1 MHPSHIAIRNPVFV
15 FIMVLVISIAGFQAY
30 KSIPREAAPDI
41 QIPLLIVSIPFP
53 GSSPE
58 DVESLISNKVEQEL
72 KTIKNLKE
80 ISSTSSEGV
89 SVLTLEF
96 TSDFDISEARTKVRE
111 KMDQIKPD
119 LPADAEDYQVT
130 EINLSEQPL
139 MILNLAGDMGL
150 LGLTELADDVKE
162 EIEGIPGILE
172 VRRAGGLEKEIR
184 VYVNP
189 DKMNYYKLALNQVS
203 SSISNENTNLPGGTI
218 TMGPTKYMIRVPGEF
233 INPEGINEALISA
246 PNQVPVRVRDIAQV
260 VFGYKEVT
268 SKSRLDGL
276 ESVSLSIVKR
286 SGENLLAIRNEVKS
300 IIQRLE
306 KDYKEDVKFSILS
319 DQGEHVQQI
328 VKDLENNI
336 LTGFVLVFLVL
347 LLVMGISN
355 ALLVAV
361 AIPLSFLVSM
371 IILNV
376 MGFTLNIVVLFSLI
390 LSLGLLVDNAI
401 VIVEN
406 IYRHRQAGK
415 SRIEA
420 AKLGTKEIAIP
431 VTTSTITTVAAFFPL
446 IFMPGIAGEFISFLP
461 KTLIVTLSSSLFVAL
476 IINAVF
482 CSTMMR
488 VKVNKEVTSDFDELK
503 LVDHS
508 KILRIYQMILRSV
521 LRFRFVTVIVFIF
534 LFIGTFYW
542 YGTNT
547 FPRKRIEFFPK
558 TEPSEAVVNITAPM
572 GTTLEISDGYVT
584 SVEGYIENDMDKLDA
599 VVANVGQR
607 RGSGASSSG
616 STTTYL
622 SHVVLDFPSWQN
634 WVEKPSEIIKNL
646 RQKLVKMVGVQVKL
660 AEAQSGPP
668 TGKAFNLEVQGK
680 DFSKMIDSVEKIKKR
695 IKDIPGLVDLTD
707 DFDRSRPELK
717 VIIDRDKAS
726 RLGFRARD
734 IASTVRTAFN
744 GKKVSVFRDGTEEY
758 DIWVQLD
765 QSFRKNQSDL
775 ASLFIF
781 TPTGEPVRLSEI
793 AKVDTGPS
801 YGSIRHVDTE
811 RTITIS
817 GDAFRVPG
825 PVLVMKAQRVLK
837 DLELPDGV
845 RYKFTGENKG
855 RQETQVFIG
864 QALII
869 AICLI
874 LVVMIAQFNSIA
886 LPFIVIT
893 SVFMSVMGVLLGLIV
908 HDRPFGIIMTGVGTV
923 ALAGIVVNNVIVML
937 DFVVKL
943 RKRGFARNEAMVLA
957 SAVRFRP
964 VLLTAVTTVI
974 GLAPMAMGM
983 DIDFSRDSP
992 IVFGSESGSFW
1003 KSMALAIM
1011 YGLGVAT
1018 FLTLIMV
1025 PTLYSLIEDGRE
1037 RIKRLLSKYISF
1049 ENLNEIKTTP
1059 KLNEIN

>member
-15 FIMVLVISIAGFQAY
+15 FVMVLVISIAGFQAY

-41 QIPLLIVSIPFP
+41 QIPLLIVSVPFP
-53 GSSPE
+53 GATPE
-58 DVESLISNKVEQEL
+58 DVESLITNKVEQEL

-96 TSDFDISEARTKVRE
+96 TSDFEISEARTKVRE

-119 LPADAEDYQVT
+119 LPADAEDYQVS

-150 LGLTELADDVKE
+150 LGLTELADEVKE

-203 SSISNENTNLPGGTI
+203 SAISNENTNLPGGTI

-233 INPEGINEALISA
+233 ISPEGINEALISA
-246 PNQVPVRVRDIAQV
+246 PNQVPVRVRDIAKV
-260 VFGYKEVT
+260 VFSYKEVT

-286 SGENLLAIRNEVKS
+286 SGENLLAIRDEVKS
-300 IIQRLE
+300 IIKRLE

-319 DQGEHVQQI
+319 DQGERVQQI

-336 LTGFVLVFLVL
+336 ITGFVLVFLVL

-355 ALLVAV
+355 ALLVAI

-415 SRIEA
+415 NRIEA
-420 AKLGTKEIAIP
+420 ALLGTKEIAIP

-461 KTLIVTLSSSLFVAL
+461 KTLIVTLCSSLFVAL
-476 IINAVF
+476 IINSVF

-508 KILRIYQMILRSV
+508 KILRGYQMILRGV
-521 LRFRFVTVIVFIF
+521 LRFRFVTIMVFIF

-547 FPRKRIEFFPK
+547 FPRKRVEFFPK
-558 TEPSEAVVNITAPM
+558 TEPSEAIVNITAPM

-584 SVEGYIENDMDKLDA
+584 LVEGYIENDIDKLDA

-668 TGKAFNLEVQGK
+668 TGKAFNLEVQGD
-680 DFSKMIDSVEKIKKR
+680 DFRKMIDSVEIIKQR

-765 QSFRKNQSDL
+765 QSFRRNQSDL
-775 ASLFIF
+775 ASLFIY
-781 TPTGEPVRLSEI
+781 TSSGEPVRLSEI

-825 PVLVMKAQRVLK
+825 PVLVMKAQKALK

-845 RYKFTGENKG
+845 QFKFTGENKG
-855 RQETQVFIG
+855 RQETQIFLG
-864 QALII
+864 QALLI

-874 LVVMIAQFNSIA
+874 IIVMVAQFNSIA
-886 LPFIVIT
+886 LPLIVIT

-923 ALAGIVVNNVIVML
+923 ALAGIVVNNAIVML

-943 RKRGFARNEAMVLA
+943 RKRGFGRNEAMILA

-964 VLLTAVTTVI
+964 VLLTAITTII
-974 GLAPMAMGM
+974 GLAPIAMGM

-992 IVFGSESGSFW
+992 VVFGSASASFW
-1003 KSMALAIM
+1003 KAMALAIM

-1018 FLTLIMV
+1018 FLTLFMV

-1037 RIKRLLSKYISF
+1037 RLIKLLSKYTSF
-1049 ENLNEIKTTP
+1049 ENSNNIKAES
-1059 KLNEIN
+1059 KLN

>member
-15 FIMVLVISIAGFQAY
+15 FVMVLVISIAGFQAY
-30 KSIPREAAPDI
+30 KTIPREAAPDI

-53 GSSPE
+53 GATPE
-58 DVESLISNKVEQEL
+58 DVESLITNKVEQEL
-72 KTIKNLKE
+72 KTIKNLEE

-96 TSDFDISEARTKVRE
+96 TSDFEISEARTKVRE

-119 LPADAEDYQVT
+119 LPADAEDYQIS
-130 EINLSEQPL
+130 EINLSERPL

-150 LGLTELADDVKE
+150 LGLTELADEVKE

-203 SSISNENTNLPGGTI
+203 SAISNENTNLPGGTI

-233 INPEGINEALISA
+233 VSPEGINEALISA
-246 PNQVPVRVRDIAQV
+246 PNQVPVRVRDIAKV
-260 VFGYKEVT
+260 VFSYKEVT

-286 SGENLLAIRNEVKS
+286 SGENLLAIRDEVKS
-300 IIQRLE
+300 IIKRLE

-319 DQGEHVQQI
+319 DQGERVQQI

-336 LTGFVLVFLVL
+336 ITGFVLVFLVL

-355 ALLVAV
+355 ALLVAI

-420 AKLGTKEIAIP
+420 ALLGTKEIAIP

-476 IINAVF
+476 IINSVF

-488 VKVNKEVTSDFDELK
+488 VKVSKEVTSDFDELK

-508 KILRIYQMILRSV
+508 KILRGYQMALRGV
-521 LRFRFVTVIVFIF
+521 LRFRFVTVMVFIF

-542 YGTNT
+542 YATNT
-547 FPRKRIEFFPK
+547 FPRKRVEFFPK

-584 SVEGYIENDMDKLDA
+584 LVEGYIEDDMDKLDA

-660 AEAQSGPP
+660 AESQSGPP
-668 TGKAFNLEVQGK
+668 TGKAFNLEVQGE
-680 DFSKMIDSVEKIKKR
+680 DFSKMIDSVEIIKQR
-695 IKDIPGLVDLTD
+695 IKDIPGLVDLSD

-765 QSFRKNQSDL
+765 QSFRRNQSDL
-775 ASLFIF
+775 SSLFIY
-781 TPTGEPVRLSEI
+781 TSSGEPVRLSEI

-801 YGSIRHVDTE
+801 YGSIRHTDTD

-825 PVLVMKAQRVLK
+825 PVLVMKAQQALK

-845 RYKFTGENKG
+845 QYKFTGENKG
-855 RQETQVFIG
+855 RKETQMFLGKAVLIAIG
-864 QALII
+864 LII
-869 AICLI
+869 I
-874 LVVMIAQFNSIA
+874 VMVAQFNSIA
-886 LPFIVIT
+886 LPLIVIT

-923 ALAGIVVNNVIVML
+923 ALAGIVVNNAIVML

-943 RKRGFARNEAMVLA
+943 RKRGFGRNEAMILA

-964 VLLTAVTTVI
+964 VLLTAITTII
-974 GLAPMAMGM
+974 GLAPIAMGM

-992 IVFGSESGSFW
+992 VVFGSASASFW
-1003 KSMALAIM
+1003 KAMALAIM

-1018 FLTLIMV
+1018 FLTLFMV

-1037 RIKRLLSKYISF
+1037 RLIRLLSKYISF
-1049 ENLNEIKTTP
+1049 ESSNNIKV
-1059 KLNEIN
+1059 

>member
-1 MHPSHIAIRNPVFV
+1 
-15 FIMVLVISIAGFQAY
+15 
-30 KSIPREAAPDI
+30 
-41 QIPLLIVSIPFP
+41 
-53 GSSPE
+53 
-58 DVESLISNKVEQEL
+58 
-72 KTIKNLKE
+72 
-80 ISSTSSEGV
+80 
-89 SVLTLEF
+89 
-96 TSDFDISEARTKVRE
+96 
-111 KMDQIKPD
+111 
-119 LPADAEDYQVT
+119 
-130 EINLSEQPL
+130 
-139 MILNLAGDMGL
+139 MGL
-150 LGLTELADDVKE
+150 LGLTELADEVKE

-203 SSISNENTNLPGGTI
+203 SAISNENTNLPGGTI

-233 INPEGINEALISA
+233 VSPEGINEALISA
-246 PNQVPVRVRDIAQV
+246 PNQVPVRVRDIAKV
-260 VFGYKEVT
+260 VFSYKEVT

-286 SGENLLAIRNEVKS
+286 SGENLLAIRDEVKS
-300 IIQRLE
+300 IIKRLE

-319 DQGEHVQQI
+319 DQGERVQQI

-336 LTGFVLVFLVL
+336 ITGFVLVFLVL

-355 ALLVAV
+355 ALLVAI

-420 AKLGTKEIAIP
+420 ALLGTKEIAIP

-476 IINAVF
+476 IINSVF

-488 VKVNKEVTSDFDELK
+488 VKVNKKVTSDFDELK

-508 KILRIYQMILRSV
+508 KILRGYQMALRGV
-521 LRFRFVTVIVFIF
+521 LRFRFVTVMVFIF

-547 FPRKRIEFFPK
+547 FPRKRVEFFPK

-584 SVEGYIENDMDKLDA
+584 LVEGYIENDMDKLDA

-660 AEAQSGPP
+660 AESQSGPP
-668 TGKAFNLEVQGK
+668 TGKAFNLEVQGE
-680 DFSKMIDSVEKIKKR
+680 DFSKMIDSVEIIKQR
-695 IKDIPGLVDLTD
+695 IKDIPGLVDLSD

-765 QSFRKNQSDL
+765 QSFRRNQSDL
-775 ASLFIF
+775 SSLFIY
-781 TPTGEPVRLSEI
+781 TSSGEPVRLSEI

-801 YGSIRHVDTE
+801 YGSIRHTDTD

-825 PVLVMKAQRVLK
+825 PVLVMKAQKALK

-845 RYKFTGENKG
+845 QYKFTGENKG
-855 RQETQVFIG
+855 RKETQMFLGKAVLIAIG
-864 QALII
+864 LII
-869 AICLI
+869 I
-874 LVVMIAQFNSIA
+874 VMVAQFNSIA
-886 LPFIVIT
+886 LPLIVIT

-923 ALAGIVVNNVIVML
+923 ALAGIVVNNAIVML

-943 RKRGFARNEAMVLA
+943 RKRGFGRNEAMILA

-964 VLLTAVTTVI
+964 VLLTAITTII
-974 GLAPMAMGM
+974 GLAPIAMGM

-992 IVFGSESGSFW
+992 VVFGSASASFW
-1003 KSMALAIM
+1003 KAMALAIM

-1018 FLTLIMV
+1018 FLTLFMV

-1037 RIKRLLSKYISF
+1037 RLIRLLSKYTSF
-1049 ENLNEIKTTP
+1049 ESSNNIKV
-1059 KLNEIN
+1059 

>member
-1 MHPSHIAIRNPVFV
+1 
-15 FIMVLVISIAGFQAY
+15 
-30 KSIPREAAPDI
+30 
-41 QIPLLIVSIPFP
+41 
-53 GSSPE
+53 
-58 DVESLISNKVEQEL
+58 
-72 KTIKNLKE
+72 
-80 ISSTSSEGV
+80 
-89 SVLTLEF
+89 
-96 TSDFDISEARTKVRE
+96 
-111 KMDQIKPD
+111 MDQIKPD
-119 LPADAEDYQVT
+119 LPADAEDYQIS
-130 EINLSEQPL
+130 EINLSERPL

-150 LGLTELADDVKE
+150 LGLTELADEVKE

-203 SSISNENTNLPGGTI
+203 SAISNENTNLPGGTI

-233 INPEGINEALISA
+233 ISPEGINEALISA
-246 PNQVPVRVRDIAQV
+246 PNQVPVRVRDIAKV
-260 VFGYKEVT
+260 VFSYKEVT

-286 SGENLLAIRNEVKS
+286 SGENLLAIRDEVKS
-300 IIQRLE
+300 IIKRLE

-319 DQGEHVQQI
+319 DQGERVQQI

-336 LTGFVLVFLVL
+336 ITGFVLVFLVL

-355 ALLVAV
+355 ALLVAI

-420 AKLGTKEIAIP
+420 ALLGTKEIAIP

-476 IINAVF
+476 IINSVF

-488 VKVNKEVTSDFDELK
+488 VKVSKEVTSDFDELK

-508 KILRIYQMILRSV
+508 KILRGYQVALRGV
-521 LRFRFVTVIVFIF
+521 LRFRFVTVMVFIF

-542 YGTNT
+542 YATNT
-547 FPRKRIEFFPK
+547 FPRKRVEFFPK

-584 SVEGYIENDMDKLDA
+584 LVEGYIEDDMDKLDA

-660 AEAQSGPP
+660 AESQSGPP
-668 TGKAFNLEVQGK
+668 TGKAFNLEVQGE
-680 DFSKMIDSVEKIKKR
+680 DFSKMIDSVEIIKQR
-695 IKDIPGLVDLTD
+695 IKDIPGLVDLSD

-765 QSFRKNQSDL
+765 QSFRRNQSDL
-775 ASLFIF
+775 SSLFIY
-781 TPTGEPVRLSEI
+781 TSSGEPVRLSEI

-801 YGSIRHVDTE
+801 YGSIRHTDTD

-825 PVLVMKAQRVLK
+825 PVLVMKAQQALK

-845 RYKFTGENKG
+845 QYKFTGENKG
-855 RQETQVFIG
+855 RKETQMFLGKAVLIAIG
-864 QALII
+864 LII
-869 AICLI
+869 I
-874 LVVMIAQFNSIA
+874 VMVAQFNSIA
-886 LPFIVIT
+886 LPLIVIT

-923 ALAGIVVNNVIVML
+923 ALAGIVVNNAIVML

-943 RKRGFARNEAMVLA
+943 RKRGFGRNEAMILA

-964 VLLTAVTTVI
+964 VLLTAITTII
-974 GLAPMAMGM
+974 GLAPIAMGM

-992 IVFGSESGSFW
+992 VVFGSASASFW
-1003 KSMALAIM
+1003 KAMALAIM

-1018 FLTLIMV
+1018 FLTLFMV

-1037 RIKRLLSKYISF
+1037 RLIKLLSKYTSF
-1049 ENLNEIKTTP
+1049 ENSNNIKAES
-1059 KLNEIN
+1059 KLN

>member
-53 GSSPE
+53 GASPE
-58 DVESLISNKVEQEL
+58 DVESLISNKAEQEL
-72 KTIKNLKE
+72 KTIKNLKG

-119 LPADAEDYQVT
+119 LPADTEDYQVT

-150 LGLTELADDVKE
+150 LGLTELADEVKE

-233 INPEGINEALISA
+233 ISPEGINEALISA

-286 SGENLLAIRNEVKS
+286 SGENLLAIRDEVKS

-319 DQGEHVQQI
+319 DQGERVQQI

-336 LTGFVLVFLVL
+336 ITGFVLVFLVL

-355 ALLVAV
+355 ALLVAI

-420 AKLGTKEIAIP
+420 AMLGTKEIAIP

-476 IINAVF
+476 IINSVL

-508 KILRIYQMILRSV
+508 KILRVYQRTLRGV
-521 LRFRFVTVIVFIF
+521 LRFRFVTVMVFIF

-547 FPRKRIEFFPK
+547 FPRKRVEFFPK
-558 TEPSEAVVNITAPM
+558 TEPSEAIVNITAPM
-572 GTTLEISDGYVT
+572 GTTLDISDGYVT
-584 SVEGYIENDMDKLDA
+584 SVEGYIESDMDKLDA

-668 TGKAFNLEVQGK
+668 TGKAFNLEVQGE
-680 DFSKMIDSVEKIKKR
+680 DFSKIIDAVEKIKKR

-781 TPTGEPVRLSEI
+781 TPSGEPVRLSEI

-825 PVLVMKAQRVLK
+825 PVLVMKAQQVLK

-855 RQETQVFIG
+855 RQETQKFIG

-923 ALAGIVVNNVIVML
+923 ALAGIVVNKVIVML

-943 RKRGFARNEAMVLA
+943 RKQGFARNDAMVLA

-964 VLLTAVTTVI
+964 ILLTAVTTVI

-1011 YGLGVAT
+1011 YGLSVAT
-1018 FLTLIMV
+1018 FLTLFMV

-1037 RIKRLLSKYISF
+1037 RLIRLLSKYISF
-1049 ENLNEIKTTP
+1049 TNSNNIKA
-1059 KLNEIN
+1059 

>member
-15 FIMVLVISIAGFQAY
+15 FIMVLVISIVGFQAY
-30 KSIPREAAPDI
+30 NSIPREAAPDI
-41 QIPLLIVSIPFP
+41 QIPLLIVSVPFP

-80 ISSTSSEGV
+80 IRSTSSEGV

-96 TSDFDISEARTKVRE
+96 TSDFEISEARTKVRE
-111 KMDQIKPD
+111 KMDQLKPD

-139 MILNLAGDMGL
+139 MILNLAGDIGL
-150 LGLTELADDVKE
+150 LRLTELADEVKD
-162 EIEGIPGILE
+162 EIGGIPGILE

-203 SSISNENTNLPGGTI
+203 SSISSENTNLPGGTI

-233 INPEGINEALISA
+233 ISPEGINQAVISS
-246 PNQVPVRVRDIAQV
+246 PNQVPVRVGDIARV
-260 VFGYKEVT
+260 VFGYKEIT

-286 SGENLLAIRNEVKS
+286 SGENLLGIRDEVKS
-300 IIQRLE
+300 IIKRLE
-306 KDYKEDVKFSILS
+306 DNYNQNVKFSILS
-319 DQGEHVQQI
+319 DQGERVQQI
-328 VKDLENNI
+328 VTDLENNI
-336 LTGFVLVFLVL
+336 ITGFVLVFLVL

-355 ALLVAV
+355 ALLVAI
-361 AIPLSFLVSM
+361 AIPLSFLVSI

-406 IYRHRQAGK
+406 IYRHRQAGRT
-415 SRIEA
+415 RIEA

-446 IFMPGIAGEFISFLP
+446 IFMPGIAGEFIGFLP

-488 VKVNKEVTSDFDELK
+488 VKLKKEVTSDFDELK
-503 LVDHS
+503 LLEHS
-508 KILRIYQMILRSV
+508 RILQIYQSILRGILCH
-521 LRFRFVTVIVFIF
+521 RFKVILIFIF
-534 LFIGTFYW
+534 LFVGTFYW
-542 YGTNT
+542 YGKNT

-558 TEPSEAVVNITAPM
+558 TEPSEAVVNIRAPM
-572 GTTLEISDGYVT
+572 GTTLKISDKYVN
-584 SVEGYIENDMDKLDA
+584 SVEEYIKNDKDKLDA

-622 SHVVLDFPSWQN
+622 SHVVLDFPRWQD

-646 RQKLVKMVGVQVKL
+646 RQKLVQMVGVQVKL
-660 AEAQSGPP
+660 TEAKSGPP
-668 TGKAFNLEVQGK
+668 TGKAFNLEVKGE
-680 DFSKMIDSVEKIKKR
+680 DFSKMIYAVEKIKRR
-695 IKDIPGLVDLTD
+695 IKDIPGLVDLSD

-781 TPTGEPVRLSEI
+781 TASGEPVRLSEI

-817 GDAFRVPG
+817 GDAFRTAG
-825 PVLVMKAQRVLK
+825 PVLVMKAQRILK
-837 DLELPDGV
+837 GIELPDGI
-845 RYKFTGENKG
+845 RYKFTGENTG
-855 RQETQVFIG
+855 RKETQKFIG

-874 LVVMIAQFNSIA
+874 LIVMIAQFNSIA
-886 LPFIVIT
+886 LPLIVLT
-893 SVFMSVMGVLLGLIV
+893 SVFMSVMGVFLGLIV

-937 DFVVKL
+937 DFVVRL
-943 RKRGFARNEAMVLA
+943 RKQGFERNDAMVLA

-964 VLLTAVTTVI
+964 IVLTAVTTVI
-974 GLAPMAMGM
+974 GLAPLAIGM
-983 DIDFSRDSP
+983 DIDFSRDSV
-992 IVFGSESGSFW
+992 IVLGAESSRFW
-1003 KSMALAIM
+1003 ESMALAIM
-1011 YGLGVAT
+1011 YGLSVAT
-1018 FLTLIMV
+1018 FLTLFMV
-1025 PTLYSLIEDGRE
+1025 PTLYSIIEDGRE
-1037 RIKRLLSKYISF
+1037 RINKIFSKYFSRK
-1049 ENLNEIKTTP
+1049 NLNELETIP
-1059 KLNEIN
+1059 EVN

>member
-53 GSSPE
+53 GASPE
-58 DVESLISNKVEQEL
+58 DVESLISNKAEQEL

-80 ISSTSSEGV
+80 IGSTSSEGV

-96 TSDFDISEARTKVRE
+96 TADFDISEARTKVRE

-119 LPADAEDYQVT
+119 LPADTEDYQVT

-139 MILNLAGDMGL
+139 MILNLAGDLGL
-150 LGLTELADDVKE
+150 LGLTELADEVKE

-233 INPEGINEALISA
+233 VSPEGINEALISA

-286 SGENLLAIRNEVKS
+286 SGENLLAIRDEVKS

-306 KDYKEDVKFSILS
+306 KNYKEDVKFSILS
-319 DQGEHVQQI
+319 DQGERVQQI

-336 LTGFVLVFLVL
+336 ITGFVLVFLVL

-406 IYRHRQAGK
+406 IYRHRQAGR

-461 KTLIVTLSSSLFVAL
+461 KTLIVTLSSSIFVAL

-584 SVEGYIENDMDKLDA
+584 SVEGYIEKDMDKLDA

-660 AEAQSGPP
+660 DEAQSGPP
-668 TGKAFNLEVQGK
+668 TGKAFNLEVQGD
-680 DFSKMIDSVEKIKKR
+680 DFSKMIDAVEKIK
-695 IKDIPGLVDLTD
+695 
-707 DFDRSRPELK
+707 
-717 VIIDRDKAS
+717 
-726 RLGFRARD
+726 
-734 IASTVRTAFN
+734 
-744 GKKVSVFRDGTEEY
+744 
-758 DIWVQLD
+758 
-765 QSFRKNQSDL
+765 
-775 ASLFIF
+775 
-781 TPTGEPVRLSEI
+781 
-793 AKVDTGPS
+793 
-801 YGSIRHVDTE
+801 
-811 RTITIS
+811 
-817 GDAFRVPG
+817 
-825 PVLVMKAQRVLK
+825 
-837 DLELPDGV
+837 
-845 RYKFTGENKG
+845 
-855 RQETQVFIG
+855 
-864 QALII
+864 
-869 AICLI
+869 
-874 LVVMIAQFNSIA
+874 
-886 LPFIVIT
+886 
-893 SVFMSVMGVLLGLIV
+893 
-908 HDRPFGIIMTGVGTV
+908 
-923 ALAGIVVNNVIVML
+923 
-937 DFVVKL
+937 
-943 RKRGFARNEAMVLA
+943 
-957 SAVRFRP
+957 
-964 VLLTAVTTVI
+964 
-974 GLAPMAMGM
+974 
-983 DIDFSRDSP
+983 
-992 IVFGSESGSFW
+992 
-1003 KSMALAIM
+1003 
-1011 YGLGVAT
+1011 
-1018 FLTLIMV
+1018 
-1025 PTLYSLIEDGRE
+1025 
-1037 RIKRLLSKYISF
+1037 
-1049 ENLNEIKTTP
+1049 
-1059 KLNEIN
+1059 

>member
-15 FIMVLVISIAGFQAY
+15 FVMVLVISIAGFQAY
-30 KSIPREAAPDI
+30 KTIPREAAPDI

-53 GSSPE
+53 GATPE
-58 DVESLISNKVEQEL
+58 DVESLITNKVEQEL
-72 KTIKNLKE
+72 KTIKNLEE

-96 TSDFDISEARTKVRE
+96 TSDFEISEARTKVRE

-119 LPADAEDYQVT
+119 LPADAEDYQIS
-130 EINLSEQPL
+130 EINLSERPL

-150 LGLTELADDVKE
+150 LGLTELADEVKE

-203 SSISNENTNLPGGTI
+203 SAISNENTNLPGGTI

-233 INPEGINEALISA
+233 ISPEGINEALISA
-246 PNQVPVRVRDIAQV
+246 PNQVPVRVRDIAKV
-260 VFGYKEVT
+260 VFSYKEVT

-286 SGENLLAIRNEVKS
+286 SGENLLAIRDEVKS
-300 IIQRLE
+300 IIKRLE

-319 DQGEHVQQI
+319 DQGERVQQI

-336 LTGFVLVFLVL
+336 ITGFVLVFLVL

-355 ALLVAV
+355 ALLVAI

-420 AKLGTKEIAIP
+420 ALLGTKEIAIP

-476 IINAVF
+476 IINSVF

-488 VKVNKEVTSDFDELK
+488 VKVSKEVTSDFDELK

-508 KILRIYQMILRSV
+508 KILRGYQVALRGV
-521 LRFRFVTVIVFIF
+521 LRFRFVTVMVFIF

-542 YGTNT
+542 YATNT
-547 FPRKRIEFFPK
+547 FPRKRVEFFPK

-584 SVEGYIENDMDKLDA
+584 LVEGYIEDDMDKLDA

-660 AEAQSGPP
+660 AESQSGPP
-668 TGKAFNLEVQGK
+668 TGKAFNLEVQGE
-680 DFSKMIDSVEKIKKR
+680 DFSKMIDSVEIIKQR
-695 IKDIPGLVDLTD
+695 IIDIPGLVDLSD

-765 QSFRKNQSDL
+765 QSFRRNQSDL
-775 ASLFIF
+775 SSLFIY
-781 TPTGEPVRLSEI
+781 TSSGEPVRLSEI

-801 YGSIRHVDTE
+801 YGSIRHTDTD

-825 PVLVMKAQRVLK
+825 PVLVMKAQKALK

-845 RYKFTGENKG
+845 QYKFTGENKG
-855 RQETQVFIG
+855 RKETQMFLGKAVLIAIG
-864 QALII
+864 LII
-869 AICLI
+869 I
-874 LVVMIAQFNSIA
+874 VMVAQFNSIA
-886 LPFIVIT
+886 LPLIVIT

-923 ALAGIVVNNVIVML
+923 ALAGIVVNNAIVML

-943 RKRGFARNEAMVLA
+943 RKRGFGRNEAMILA

-964 VLLTAVTTVI
+964 VLLTAITTII
-974 GLAPMAMGM
+974 GLAPIAMGM

-992 IVFGSESGSFW
+992 VVFGSASASFW
-1003 KSMALAIM
+1003 KAMALAIM

-1018 FLTLIMV
+1018 FLTLFMV

-1037 RIKRLLSKYISF
+1037 RLIKLLSKYTSF
-1049 ENLNEIKTTP
+1049 ESSNNIKAES
-1059 KLNEIN
+1059 KLN

>member
-53 GSSPE
+53 GASPE
-58 DVESLISNKVEQEL
+58 DVESLISNKAEQEL

-96 TSDFDISEARTKVRE
+96 TADFDISEARTKVRE

-119 LPADAEDYQVT
+119 LPADTEDYQVT

-139 MILNLAGDMGL
+139 MILNLAGDLGL
-150 LGLTELADDVKE
+150 LGLTELADEVKE

-233 INPEGINEALISA
+233 ISPEGINEALISA

-286 SGENLLAIRNEVKS
+286 SGENLLAIRDEVKS

-306 KDYKEDVKFSILS
+306 KNYKEDVKFSILS
-319 DQGEHVQQI
+319 DQGERVQQI

-336 LTGFVLVFLVL
+336 ITGFVLVFLVL

-355 ALLVAV
+355 ALLVAI

-406 IYRHRQAGK
+406 IYRHRQAGR

-646 RQKLVKMVGVQVKL
+646 RRKLVNMVGVQVKL

-668 TGKAFNLEVQGK
+668 TGKAFNLEVQGD
-680 DFSKMIDSVEKIKKR
+680 DFSKMIDAVEKIKKR
-695 IKDIPGLVDLTD
+695 IKDIPGLVDLAD

-775 ASLFIF
+775 ASLFIY
-781 TPTGEPVRLSEI
+781 TPSGEPVRLSEI

-825 PVLVMKAQRVLK
+825 PVLVMKAQQVLK

-855 RQETQVFIG
+855 RQETQIFIG

-943 RKRGFARNEAMVLA
+943 RKQGFARNEAMVLA

-1037 RIKRLLSKYISF
+1037 RLKRLLSKYISF
-1049 ENLNEIKTTP
+1049 TNSNNIKA
-1059 KLNEIN
+1059 

>member
-15 FIMVLVISIAGFQAY
+15 FVMVLVISIAGFQAY

-53 GSSPE
+53 GATPE
-58 DVESLISNKVEQEL
+58 DVESLITNKVEQEL
-72 KTIKNLKE
+72 KTIKNLEE

-96 TSDFDISEARTKVRE
+96 TSDFEISEARTKVRE

-119 LPADAEDYQVT
+119 LPADAEDYQIS
-130 EINLSEQPL
+130 EINLSERPL

-150 LGLTELADDVKE
+150 LGLTELADEVKE

-203 SSISNENTNLPGGTI
+203 SAISNENTNLPGGTI

-233 INPEGINEALISA
+233 ISPEGINEALISA
-246 PNQVPVRVRDIAQV
+246 PNQVPVRVRDIAKV
-260 VFGYKEVT
+260 VFSYKEVT

-286 SGENLLAIRNEVKS
+286 SGENLLAIRDEVKS
-300 IIQRLE
+300 IIKRLE

-319 DQGEHVQQI
+319 DQGERVQQI

-336 LTGFVLVFLVL
+336 ITGFVLVFLVL

-355 ALLVAV
+355 ALLVAI

-420 AKLGTKEIAIP
+420 ALLGTKEIAIP

-476 IINAVF
+476 IINSVF

-488 VKVNKEVTSDFDELK
+488 VKVSKEVTSDFDELK

-508 KILRIYQMILRSV
+508 KILRGYQVALRGV
-521 LRFRFVTVIVFIF
+521 LRFRFVTVMVFIF

-542 YGTNT
+542 YATNT
-547 FPRKRIEFFPK
+547 FPRKRVEFFPK

-584 SVEGYIENDMDKLDA
+584 LVEGYIEDDMDKLDA

-660 AEAQSGPP
+660 AESQSGPP
-668 TGKAFNLEVQGK
+668 TGKAFNLEVQGE
-680 DFSKMIDSVEKIKKR
+680 DFSKMIDSVEIIKQR
-695 IKDIPGLVDLTD
+695 IKDIPGLVDLSD

-765 QSFRKNQSDL
+765 QSFRRNQSDL
-775 ASLFIF
+775 SSLFIY
-781 TPTGEPVRLSEI
+781 TSSGEPVRLSEI

-801 YGSIRHVDTE
+801 YGSIRHTDTD

-825 PVLVMKAQRVLK
+825 PVLVMKAQQALK

-845 RYKFTGENKG
+845 QYKFTGENKG
-855 RQETQVFIG
+855 RKETQMFLGKAVLIAIG
-864 QALII
+864 LII
-869 AICLI
+869 I
-874 LVVMIAQFNSIA
+874 VMVAQFNSIA
-886 LPFIVIT
+886 LPLIVIT

-923 ALAGIVVNNVIVML
+923 ALAGIVVNNAIVML

-943 RKRGFARNEAMVLA
+943 RKRGFGRNEAMILA

-964 VLLTAVTTVI
+964 VLLTAITTII
-974 GLAPMAMGM
+974 GLAPIAMGM

-992 IVFGSESGSFW
+992 VVFGSASASFW
-1003 KSMALAIM
+1003 KAMALAIM

-1018 FLTLIMV
+1018 FLTLFMV

-1037 RIKRLLSKYISF
+1037 RLIKLLSKYTSF
-1049 ENLNEIKTTP
+1049 ENSNNIKAES
-1059 KLNEIN
+1059 KLN

>member
-1 MHPSHIAIRNPVFV
+1 
-15 FIMVLVISIAGFQAY
+15 MVLVISIAGFQAY

-41 QIPLLIVSIPFP
+41 QIPLLIVSVPFP
-53 GSSPE
+53 GATPE
-58 DVESLISNKVEQEL
+58 DVESLITNKVEQEL
-72 KTIKNLKE
+72 KTIKNLEE

-96 TSDFDISEARTKVRE
+96 TSDFEISEARTKVRE

-119 LPADAEDYQVT
+119 LPADAEDYQIS
-130 EINLSEQPL
+130 EINLSERPL

-150 LGLTELADDVKE
+150 LGLTELADKVKE

-203 SSISNENTNLPGGTI
+203 SAISNENTNLPGGTI

-233 INPEGINEALISA
+233 VSPEGINEALISA

-286 SGENLLAIRNEVKS
+286 SGENLLAIRDEVKS
-300 IIQRLE
+300 IIKRLE

-319 DQGEHVQQI
+319 DQGERVQQI

-336 LTGFVLVFLVL
+336 ITGFVLVFLVL

-355 ALLVAV
+355 ALLVAI

-420 AKLGTKEIAIP
+420 ALLGTKEIAIP

-476 IINAVF
+476 IINSVF

-488 VKVNKEVTSDFDELK
+488 VKVNKKVTSDFDELK

-508 KILRIYQMILRSV
+508 KILRGYQMILRRV
-521 LRFRFVTVIVFIF
+521 LRFRFVTIMVFIA

-547 FPRKRIEFFPK
+547 FPRKRVEFFPK

-584 SVEGYIENDMDKLDA
+584 LVEGYIENDMDKLDA

-660 AEAQSGPP
+660 AESQSGPP
-668 TGKAFNLEVQGK
+668 TGKAFNLEVQGE
-680 DFSKMIDSVEKIKKR
+680 DFSKMIDSVEIIKQR
-695 IKDIPGLVDLTD
+695 IKDIPGLVDLSD

-765 QSFRKNQSDL
+765 QSFRRNQSDL
-775 ASLFIF
+775 ASLFIY
-781 TPTGEPVRLSEI
+781 TSSGEPVRLSEI

-801 YGSIRHVDTE
+801 YGSIRHTDTD

-825 PVLVMKAQRVLK
+825 PVLVMKAQKALK

-845 RYKFTGENKG
+845 QYKFTGENKG
-855 RQETQVFIG
+855 RKETQMFLGKAVLIAIG
-864 QALII
+864 LII
-869 AICLI
+869 I
-874 LVVMIAQFNSIA
+874 VMVAQFNSIA
-886 LPFIVIT
+886 LPLIVIT

-923 ALAGIVVNNVIVML
+923 ALAGIVVNNAIVML

-943 RKRGFARNEAMVLA
+943 RKRGFGRNEAMILA

-964 VLLTAVTTVI
+964 VLLTAITTII
-974 GLAPMAMGM
+974 GLAPIAVGM

-992 IVFGSESGSFW
+992 VVFGSASASFW
-1003 KSMALAIM
+1003 KAMALAIM

-1018 FLTLIMV
+1018 FLTLFMV
-1025 PTLYSLIEDGRE
+1025 PTLYSLVEDGRE
-1037 RIKRLLSKYISF
+1037 RLIRLLSKYTSF
-1049 ENLNEIKTTP
+1049 ENSNNITAES
-1059 KLNEIN
+1059 KLN

>member
-15 FIMVLVISIAGFQAY
+15 FVMVLVISIAGFQAY
-30 KSIPREAAPDI
+30 KTIPREAAPDI

-53 GSSPE
+53 GATPE
-58 DVESLISNKVEQEL
+58 DVESLITNKVEQEL
-72 KTIKNLKE
+72 KTIKNLEE

-96 TSDFDISEARTKVRE
+96 TSDFEISEARTKVRE

-119 LPADAEDYQVT
+119 LPADAEDYQIS
-130 EINLSEQPL
+130 EINLSERPL

-150 LGLTELADDVKE
+150 LGLTELADEVKE

-203 SSISNENTNLPGGTI
+203 SAISNENTNLPGGTI

-233 INPEGINEALISA
+233 VSPEGINEALISA
-246 PNQVPVRVRDIAQV
+246 PNQVPVRVRDIAKV
-260 VFGYKEVT
+260 VFSYKEVT

-286 SGENLLAIRNEVKS
+286 SGENLLAIRDEVKS
-300 IIQRLE
+300 IIKRLE

-319 DQGEHVQQI
+319 DQGERVQQI

-336 LTGFVLVFLVL
+336 ITGFVLVFLVL

-355 ALLVAV
+355 ALLVAI

-420 AKLGTKEIAIP
+420 ALLGTKEIAIP

-476 IINAVF
+476 IINSVF

-488 VKVNKEVTSDFDELK
+488 VKVSKEVTSDFDELK

-508 KILRIYQMILRSV
+508 KILRGYHMILRRV
-521 LRFRFVTVIVFIF
+521 LRFRFVTIMVFIA

-547 FPRKRIEFFPK
+547 FPRKRVEFFPK

-584 SVEGYIENDMDKLDA
+584 LVEGYIEDDMDKLDA

-660 AEAQSGPP
+660 AESQSGPP
-668 TGKAFNLEVQGK
+668 TGKAFNLEVQGE
-680 DFSKMIDSVEKIKKR
+680 DFSKMIDSVEIIKQR
-695 IKDIPGLVDLTD
+695 IKDIPGLVDLSD

-765 QSFRKNQSDL
+765 QSFRSNQSDL
-775 ASLFIF
+775 SSLFIY
-781 TPTGEPVRLSEI
+781 TSSGEPVRLSEI
-793 AKVDTGPS
+793 AKIDTGPS
-801 YGSIRHVDTE
+801 YGSIRHTDTD

-825 PVLVMKAQRVLK
+825 PVLVMKAQKALK

-845 RYKFTGENKG
+845 QYKFTGENKG
-855 RQETQVFIG
+855 RKETQMFLGKAVLIAIG
-864 QALII
+864 LII
-869 AICLI
+869 I
-874 LVVMIAQFNSIA
+874 VMVAQFNSIA
-886 LPFIVIT
+886 LPLIVIT

-923 ALAGIVVNNVIVML
+923 ALAGIVVNNAIVML

-943 RKRGFARNEAMVLA
+943 RKRGFGRNEAMILA

-964 VLLTAVTTVI
+964 VLLTAITTII
-974 GLAPMAMGM
+974 GLAPIAMGM

-992 IVFGSESGSFW
+992 VVFGSASASFW
-1003 KSMALAIM
+1003 KAMALAIM

-1018 FLTLIMV
+1018 FLTLFMV

-1037 RIKRLLSKYISF
+1037 RLIRLLSKYTSF
-1049 ENLNEIKTTP
+1049 ENSNNIKV
-1059 KLNEIN
+1059 

>member
-53 GSSPE
+53 GASPE
-58 DVESLISNKVEQEL
+58 DVESLISNKAEQEL

-96 TSDFDISEARTKVRE
+96 TADFDISEARTKVRE

-119 LPADAEDYQVT
+119 LPADTEDYQVT

-139 MILNLAGDMGL
+139 MILNLAGDLGL
-150 LGLTELADDVKE
+150 LGLTELADEVKE
-162 EIEGIPGILE
+162 EIESIPGILE

-189 DKMNYYKLALNQVS
+189 DKMNFYKLALNQVS

-233 INPEGINEALISA
+233 VSPEGINEALISA

-286 SGENLLAIRNEVKS
+286 SGENLLAIRDEVKS
-300 IIQRLE
+300 IIKRLE

-319 DQGEHVQQI
+319 DQGERVQQI

-336 LTGFVLVFLVL
+336 ITGFVLVFLVL

-355 ALLVAV
+355 ALLVAI

-406 IYRHRQAGK
+406 IYRHRQAGR

-584 SVEGYIENDMDKLDA
+584 LVEGYIENDMDKLDA

-622 SHVVLDFPSWQN
+622 SHVVLDFPSWQD

-646 RQKLVKMVGVQVKL
+646 RQKLVNMVGVQVKL

-668 TGKAFNLEVQGK
+668 TGKAFNLEVQGD
-680 DFSKMIDSVEKIKKR
+680 DFRKMIDAVEKIKKR

-781 TPTGEPVRLSEI
+781 TPSGEPVRLNEI
-793 AKVDTGPS
+793 AKIDTGPS

-825 PVLVMKAQRVLK
+825 PVLVMKAQQVLK

-855 RQETQVFIG
+855 RQETQIFIG

-943 RKRGFARNEAMVLA
+943 RKQGFARNEAMVLA

-1003 KSMALAIM
+1003 ISMALAIM
-1011 YGLGVAT
+1011 YGLSVAT
-1018 FLTLIMV
+1018 FLTLFMV

-1037 RIKRLLSKYISF
+1037 RLIRLLSKYISF
-1049 ENLNEIKTTP
+1049 ENSNNIKAEL
-1059 KLNEIN
+1059 KLN

>member
-1 MHPSHIAIRNPVFV
+1 
-15 FIMVLVISIAGFQAY
+15 MVLVISIAGFQAY

>member
-53 GSSPE
+53 GASPE
-58 DVESLISNKVEQEL
+58 DVESLISNKAEQEL

-96 TSDFDISEARTKVRE
+96 TADFDISEARTKVRE

-119 LPADAEDYQVT
+119 LPADTEDYQVT

-139 MILNLAGDMGL
+139 MILNLAGDLGL
-150 LGLTELADDVKE
+150 LGLTELADEVKE

-233 INPEGINEALISA
+233 VSPEGINEALISA

-286 SGENLLAIRNEVKS
+286 SGENLLAIRDEVKS

-306 KDYKEDVKFSILS
+306 KNYKEDVKFSILS
-319 DQGEHVQQI
+319 DQGERVQQI

-336 LTGFVLVFLVL
+336 ITGFVLVFLVL

-355 ALLVAV
+355 ALLVAI

-406 IYRHRQAGK
+406 IYRHRQAGR

-584 SVEGYIENDMDKLDA
+584 SVEGYIERDMDKLDA

-660 AEAQSGPP
+660 DEAQSGPP
-668 TGKAFNLEVQGK
+668 TGKAFNLEVQGE
-680 DFSKMIDSVEKIKKR
+680 DFSKMIDSVEIIKQR

-781 TPTGEPVRLSEI
+781 TPSGEPVRLSEI

-825 PVLVMKAQRVLK
+825 PVLVMKAQQVLK

-855 RQETQVFIG
+855 RQETQIFIG

-943 RKRGFARNEAMVLA
+943 RKQGFARNEAMVLA

-1037 RIKRLLSKYISF
+1037 RLIRLLSKYISF
-1049 ENLNEIKTTP
+1049 TNSNNIKA
-1059 KLNEIN
+1059 

>member
-15 FIMVLVISIAGFQAY
+15 FIMVLVISIAGFKAY

-53 GSSPE
+53 GASPE

-89 SVLTLEF
+89 AVLTLEF

-150 LGLTELADDVKE
+150 LGLTELADEVKE

-189 DKMNYYKLALNQVS
+189 DKLNYYKLALNQVS

-233 INPEGINEALISA
+233 ISPEGINEALISA
-246 PNQVPVRVRDIAQV
+246 PNQVPVRVKDIAQV

-286 SGENLLAIRNEVKS
+286 SGENLLAIRDEVKS

-319 DQGEHVQQI
+319 DQGERVQQI

-336 LTGFVLVFLVL
+336 ITGFVLVFLVL

-355 ALLVAV
+355 ALLVAI

-420 AKLGTKEIAIP
+420 AMLGTKEIAIP

-476 IINAVF
+476 IINSVL

-508 KILRIYQMILRSV
+508 KILRVYQRTLRGV
-521 LRFRFVTVIVFIF
+521 LRFRFVTVMVFIF

-547 FPRKRIEFFPK
+547 FPRKRVEFFPK
-558 TEPSEAVVNITAPM
+558 TEPSEAIVNITAPM
-572 GTTLEISDGYVT
+572 GTTLDISDGYVT
-584 SVEGYIENDMDKLDA
+584 SVEGYIESDMDKLDA

-607 RGSGASSSG
+607 RGAGASSSG

-660 AEAQSGPP
+660 VEAQSGPP
-668 TGKAFNLEVQGK
+668 TGKAFNLEVQGE
-680 DFSKMIDSVEKIKKR
+680 DFSKMINSVEIIKQK

-781 TPTGEPVRLSEI
+781 TSSGEPVRLSEI

-825 PVLVMKAQRVLK
+825 PVLVMKAQQALK

-855 RQETQVFIG
+855 RQETQIFIG

-943 RKRGFARNEAMVLA
+943 RKQGFARNEAMVLA

-1003 KSMALAIM
+1003 KSMAIAIM
-1011 YGLGVAT
+1011 YGLSVAT
-1018 FLTLIMV
+1018 FLTLFMV

-1037 RIKRLLSKYISF
+1037 RLIRLLSKYISF
-1049 ENLNEIKTTP
+1049 ENSNNIKAEL
-1059 KLNEIN
+1059 KLN

>member
-1 MHPSHIAIRNPVFV
+1 
-15 FIMVLVISIAGFQAY
+15 MVLVISIAGFQAY
-30 KSIPREAAPDI
+30 KTIPREAAPDI

-53 GSSPE
+53 GATPE
-58 DVESLISNKVEQEL
+58 DVESLITNKVEQEL
-72 KTIKNLKE
+72 KTIKNLEE

-96 TSDFDISEARTKVRE
+96 TSDFEISEARTKVRE

-119 LPADAEDYQVT
+119 LPADAEDYQIS
-130 EINLSEQPL
+130 EINLSERPL

-150 LGLTELADDVKE
+150 LGLTELADEVKE

-203 SSISNENTNLPGGTI
+203 SAISNENTNLPGGTI

-233 INPEGINEALISA
+233 VSPEGINEALISA
-246 PNQVPVRVRDIAQV
+246 PNQVPVRVRDIAKV
-260 VFGYKEVT
+260 VFSYKEVT

-286 SGENLLAIRNEVKS
+286 SGENLLAIRDEVKS
-300 IIQRLE
+300 IIKRLE

-319 DQGEHVQQI
+319 DQGERVQQI

-336 LTGFVLVFLVL
+336 ITGFVLVFLVL

-355 ALLVAV
+355 ALLVAI

-420 AKLGTKEIAIP
+420 ALLGTKEIAIP

-476 IINAVF
+476 IINSVF

-488 VKVNKEVTSDFDELK
+488 VKVSKEVTSDFDELK

-508 KILRIYQMILRSV
+508 KILRGYQMALRGV
-521 LRFRFVTVIVFIF
+521 LRFRFVTVMVFIF

-542 YGTNT
+542 YATNT
-547 FPRKRIEFFPK
+547 FPRKRVEFFPK

-584 SVEGYIENDMDKLDA
+584 LVEGYIEDDMDKLDA

-660 AEAQSGPP
+660 AESQSGPP
-668 TGKAFNLEVQGK
+668 TGKAFNLEVQGE
-680 DFSKMIDSVEKIKKR
+680 DFSKMIDSVEIIKQR
-695 IKDIPGLVDLTD
+695 IKDIPGLVDLSD

-765 QSFRKNQSDL
+765 QSFRRNQSDL
-775 ASLFIF
+775 SSLFIY
-781 TPTGEPVRLSEI
+781 TSSGEPVRLSEI

-801 YGSIRHVDTE
+801 YGSIRHTDTD

-825 PVLVMKAQRVLK
+825 PVLVMKAQKALK

-845 RYKFTGENKG
+845 QYKFTGENKG
-855 RQETQVFIG
+855 RKETQMFLGKAVLIAIG
-864 QALII
+864 LII
-869 AICLI
+869 I
-874 LVVMIAQFNSIA
+874 VMVAQFNSIA
-886 LPFIVIT
+886 LPLIVIT

-923 ALAGIVVNNVIVML
+923 ALAGIVVNNAIVML

-943 RKRGFARNEAMVLA
+943 RKRGFGRNEAMILA

-964 VLLTAVTTVI
+964 VLLTAITTII
-974 GLAPMAMGM
+974 GLAPIAMGM

-992 IVFGSESGSFW
+992 VVFGSASASFW
-1003 KSMALAIM
+1003 KAMALAIM

-1018 FLTLIMV
+1018 FLTLFMV

-1037 RIKRLLSKYISF
+1037 RLIRLLSKYTSF
-1049 ENLNEIKTTP
+1049 ENSNNIKV
-1059 KLNEIN
+1059 

>member
-1 MHPSHIAIRNPVFV
+1 
-15 FIMVLVISIAGFQAY
+15 MVLVISIAGFQAY

-41 QIPLLIVSIPFP
+41 QIPLLIVSVPFP

-521 LRFRFVTVIVFIF
+521 LRFRFVTVMVFIF

-584 SVEGYIENDMDKLDA
+584 SVEGYVENDMDKLDA

-1025 PTLYSLIEDGRE
+1025 PTLYSL
-1037 RIKRLLSKYISF
+1037 
-1049 ENLNEIKTTP
+1049 
-1059 KLNEIN
+1059 

>member
-15 FIMVLVISIAGFQAY
+15 FVMVLVISIAGFQAY
-30 KSIPREAAPDI
+30 KTIPREAAPDI

-53 GSSPE
+53 GATPE
-58 DVESLISNKVEQEL
+58 DVESLITNKVEQEL
-72 KTIKNLKE
+72 KTIKNLEE

-96 TSDFDISEARTKVRE
+96 TSDFEISEARTKVRE

-119 LPADAEDYQVT
+119 LPADAEDYQIS
-130 EINLSEQPL
+130 EINLSERPL

-150 LGLTELADDVKE
+150 LGLTELADEVKE

-203 SSISNENTNLPGGTI
+203 SAISNENTNLPGGTI

-233 INPEGINEALISA
+233 ISPEGINEALISA
-246 PNQVPVRVRDIAQV
+246 PNQVPVRVRDIAKV
-260 VFGYKEVT
+260 VFSYKEVT

-286 SGENLLAIRNEVKS
+286 SGENLLAIRDEVKS
-300 IIQRLE
+300 IIKRLE

-319 DQGEHVQQI
+319 DQGERVQQI

-336 LTGFVLVFLVL
+336 ITGFVLVFLVL

-355 ALLVAV
+355 ALLVAI

-420 AKLGTKEIAIP
+420 ALLGTKEIAIP

-476 IINAVF
+476 IINSVF

-488 VKVNKEVTSDFDELK
+488 VKVSKEVTSDFDELK

-508 KILRIYQMILRSV
+508 KILRGYQVALRGV
-521 LRFRFVTVIVFIF
+521 LRFRFVTVMVFIF

-542 YGTNT
+542 YATNT
-547 FPRKRIEFFPK
+547 FPRKRVEFFPK

-584 SVEGYIENDMDKLDA
+584 LVEGYIEDDMDKLDA

-660 AEAQSGPP
+660 AESQSGPP
-668 TGKAFNLEVQGK
+668 TGKAFNLEVQGE
-680 DFSKMIDSVEKIKKR
+680 DFSKMIDSVEIIKQR
-695 IKDIPGLVDLTD
+695 IKDIPGLVDLSD

-765 QSFRKNQSDL
+765 QSFRRNQSDL
-775 ASLFIF
+775 SSLFIY
-781 TPTGEPVRLSEI
+781 TSSGEPVRLSEI

-801 YGSIRHVDTE
+801 YGSIRHTDTD

-825 PVLVMKAQRVLK
+825 PVLVMKAQKALK

-845 RYKFTGENKG
+845 QYKFTGENKG
-855 RQETQVFIG
+855 RKETQMFLGKAVLIAIG
-864 QALII
+864 LII
-869 AICLI
+869 I
-874 LVVMIAQFNSIA
+874 VMVAQFNSIA
-886 LPFIVIT
+886 LPLIVIT

-923 ALAGIVVNNVIVML
+923 ALAGIVVNNAIVML

-943 RKRGFARNEAMVLA
+943 RKRGFGRNEAMILA

-964 VLLTAVTTVI
+964 VLLTAITTII
-974 GLAPMAMGM
+974 GLAPIAMGM

-992 IVFGSESGSFW
+992 VVFGSASASFW
-1003 KSMALAIM
+1003 KAMALAIM

-1018 FLTLIMV
+1018 FLTLFMV

-1037 RIKRLLSKYISF
+1037 RLIKLLSKYTSF
-1049 ENLNEIKTTP
+1049 ENSNNIKAES
-1059 KLNEIN
+1059 KLN

>member
-150 LGLTELADDVKE
+150 LRLTELADEVKE
-162 EIEGIPGILE
+162 EIEGVPGILE

-233 INPEGINEALISA
+233 ISPEGINEALISS
-246 PNQVPVRVRDIAQV
+246 PNQVPVRVRDIAKV

-286 SGENLLAIRNEVKS
+286 SGENLLAIRDEVKS

-319 DQGEHVQQI
+319 DQGERVQQI

-336 LTGFVLVFLVL
+336 ITGFVLVFLVL

-355 ALLVAV
+355 ALLVAI

-376 MGFTLNIVVLFSLI
+376 MGFTLNTLVLFSLI

-420 AKLGTKEIAIP
+420 AKIGTKEIAIP

-476 IINAVF
+476 IINSVF
-482 CSTMMR
+482 CSTLMR

-508 KILRIYQMILRSV
+508 KILRCIPSSPSRCFTFQICNYYDLYFFICRNILLV
-521 LRFRFVTVIVFIF
+521 
-534 LFIGTFYW
+534 W
-542 YGTNT
+542 YKY
-547 FPRKRIEFFPK
+547 F
-558 TEPSEAVVNITAPM
+558 
-572 GTTLEISDGYVT
+572 
-584 SVEGYIENDMDKLDA
+584 
-599 VVANVGQR
+599 
-607 RGSGASSSG
+607 
-616 STTTYL
+616 ST
-622 SHVVLDFPSWQN
+622 
-634 WVEKPSEIIKNL
+634 
-646 RQKLVKMVGVQVKL
+646 
-660 AEAQSGPP
+660 
-668 TGKAFNLEVQGK
+668 
-680 DFSKMIDSVEKIKKR
+680 
-695 IKDIPGLVDLTD
+695 
-707 DFDRSRPELK
+707 
-717 VIIDRDKAS
+717 
-726 RLGFRARD
+726 
-734 IASTVRTAFN
+734 
-744 GKKVSVFRDGTEEY
+744 
-758 DIWVQLD
+758 
-765 QSFRKNQSDL
+765 
-775 ASLFIF
+775 
-781 TPTGEPVRLSEI
+781 
-793 AKVDTGPS
+793 
-801 YGSIRHVDTE
+801 
-811 RTITIS
+811 
-817 GDAFRVPG
+817 
-825 PVLVMKAQRVLK
+825 
-837 DLELPDGV
+837 
-845 RYKFTGENKG
+845 
-855 RQETQVFIG
+855 
-864 QALII
+864 
-869 AICLI
+869 
-874 LVVMIAQFNSIA
+874 
-886 LPFIVIT
+886 
-893 SVFMSVMGVLLGLIV
+893 
-908 HDRPFGIIMTGVGTV
+908 
-923 ALAGIVVNNVIVML
+923 
-937 DFVVKL
+937 
-943 RKRGFARNEAMVLA
+943 
-957 SAVRFRP
+957 
-964 VLLTAVTTVI
+964 
-974 GLAPMAMGM
+974 
-983 DIDFSRDSP
+983 
-992 IVFGSESGSFW
+992 
-1003 KSMALAIM
+1003 
-1011 YGLGVAT
+1011 
-1018 FLTLIMV
+1018 
-1025 PTLYSLIEDGRE
+1025 
-1037 RIKRLLSKYISF
+1037 
-1049 ENLNEIKTTP
+1049 
-1059 KLNEIN
+1059 